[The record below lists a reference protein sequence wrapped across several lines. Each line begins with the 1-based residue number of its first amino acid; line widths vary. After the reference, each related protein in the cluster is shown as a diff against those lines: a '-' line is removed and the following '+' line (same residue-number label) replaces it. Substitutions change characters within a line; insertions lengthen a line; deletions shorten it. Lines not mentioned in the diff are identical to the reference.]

1 MTQVNLLPP
10 ELRAREATRRQT
22 GLVVL
27 VGLVL
32 IGLIGVFYFL
42 QVLSLS
48 HAQDDLAAQEGV
60 NAQLQAQVRDL
71 QQFAELQNQLA
82 ARQQLLATVFTDEV
96 SWSGVLVDVSR
107 IIPSD
112 GYLTSLTGSIGGP
125 SATAPTSGPTIIG
138 SMSFAGV
145 MRQTDPL
152 ATWLTRL
159 EQVNGW
165 VNAWLSS
172 ATESAP
178 FSKIY
183 TFDSGIDL
191 TANATTQRGR
201 AGP

>member
-22 GLVVL
+22 SLVVL
-27 VGLVL
+27 VGLVVL
-32 IGLIGVFYFL
+32 GLIGAFYFL
-42 QVLSLS
+42 QVMSLS
-48 HAQDDLAAQEGV
+48 HAQDDLAAQEAV

-82 ARQQLLATVFTDEV
+82 AKQQLLATVFTDEV

-112 GYLTSLTGSIGGP
+112 GYLTSLTGSITGP
-125 SATAPTSGPTIIG
+125 TATAPSSGPTLIG

-145 MRQTDPL
+145 IRQTDPL
-152 ATWLTRL
+152 ATWLSRL
-159 EQVNGW
+159 DQVNGW

-178 FSKIY
+178 FSKVY

-191 TANATTQRGR
+191 TANAVTKRGR
-201 AGP
+201 GGP